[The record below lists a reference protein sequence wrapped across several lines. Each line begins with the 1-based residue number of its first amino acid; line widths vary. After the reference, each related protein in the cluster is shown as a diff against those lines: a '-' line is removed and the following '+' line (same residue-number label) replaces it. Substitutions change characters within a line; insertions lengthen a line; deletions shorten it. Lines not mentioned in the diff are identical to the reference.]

1 LPGTRTQFDPY
12 LNDPERWGVSMAQ
25 MAEIMLSCLD
35 AAGARSVMEVGAF
48 AGDLTRV
55 LADWASGAGAK
66 VTAID
71 PSPQDG
77 LVRLAEEHEAVELVR
92 RASVDALPDL
102 PVPDAAV
109 IDGDHNY
116 FTVSRELRL
125 IAERAGGA
133 ELPLLMFHDVC
144 WPHGRR
150 DDYFDPAAIPDEFRQ
165 PLADGDGGLF
175 PGDPGLRPGGLPY
188 PRSAA
193 SEGGP
198 RNGVLTAVEDFAS
211 SREGLRLVVV
221 PVFFGFGVLWQRDAQ
236 WGEKIAQLLDPWDR
250 NPVLE
255 RLEANRI
262 RHLAQKHEH
271 LAELWRAQE
280 RQARQEA
287 VLRRLLESSAFSV
300 AERLSRLRMRA
311 GVAKDQSIVSKDEI
325 RRALG
330 D

>member
-221 PVFFGFGVLWQRDAQ
+221 PVFFGFGVLWQRNAP